1 MTSPRALKVIFAGDG
16 EVGKTSLIR
25 RHCEG
30 RFEVS
35 RIETIGVDFQSKMVM
50 LATGPV
56 KLSIWD
62 MAGQERFQVV
72 RSGLYRGSRCAA
84 LVFDAT
90 KPESLAN
97 LTRWRDEIL
106 AVVPSQRFAVVANKV
121 DLLPRNGRGPQPS
134 WGGPPKIPQALDYAD
149 SVGADYLE
157 TSALTGEGVLKLF
170 ETMARLARGTL
181 G

>member
-1 MTSPRALKVIFAGDG
+1 MTSPRALKVVFAGDG

-25 RHCEG
+25 RYCDG
-30 RFEVS
+30 KFEIS

-50 LATGPV
+50 LASGPV

-62 MAGQERFQVV
+62 MAGQERFQIV
-72 RSGLYRGSRCAA
+72 RSGLYRGSRCTA

-90 KPESLAN
+90 KPETLAN
-97 LTRWRDEIL
+97 LMRWRDEIL
-106 AVVPSQRFAVVANKV
+106 AVVPGQRFAVVANKV
-121 DLLPRNGRGPQPS
+121 DLLPRNGRGPQSS
-134 WGGPPKIPQALDYAD
+134 WDGPPKIPQALDYAE
-149 SVGADYLE
+149 SVDADYLE
-157 TSALTGEGVLKLF
+157 TSALTGEGVPKLF